1 MASLSLLI
9 VILPLVGLIALGVYV
24 NVNRVLRIVGANG
37 YRIVNFDTTSWDIV
51 YTVGGTAVGLIA
63 ATALAI
69 QDDDITRHELASDR
83 GVVAMIL

>member
-37 YRIVNFDTTSWDIV
+37 YRIV

-69 QDDDITRHELASDR
+69 QDDDIARHELASDR